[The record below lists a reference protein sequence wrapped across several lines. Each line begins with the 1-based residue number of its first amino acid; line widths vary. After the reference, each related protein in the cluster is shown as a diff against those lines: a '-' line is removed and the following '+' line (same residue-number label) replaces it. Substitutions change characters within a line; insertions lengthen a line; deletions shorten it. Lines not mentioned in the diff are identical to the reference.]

1 MQSIC
6 AIFSQYAGLTLSLSS
21 GECGPV
27 GAKHAGILPSPVP
40 AVPQPPP
47 PAPQRRARRGSQ
59 DLRQDQWR
67 QQARGLRLDEGGK
80 DRWSIKNQR
89 RATLHKETYRRREGR
104 GEGWDPVIPD
114 GGAPLCSHLT
124 FPWNTLSLTPFYCQ
138 SYAVKYD
145 CKSLWHP
152 VSPSMIHCEKPDTHT
167 HLFKPHAEISP
178 PRPHLWTQEET
189 DYWDRLLIS
198 PQMIPLHLFFSH
210 FSFLFLW
217 FSLLQKTSK
226 KKNKKKMPAN
236 EKHHW
241 GDVTEISV
249 TAFFRIAF
257 KVHSQKLTALLWT
270 RSA

>member
-1 MQSIC
+1 MKEGKTDDLLKTRDELH
-6 AIFSQYAGLTLSLSS
+6 YTKRHTEEERAG
-21 GECGPV
+21 E
-27 GAKHAGILPSPVP
+27 
-40 AVPQPPP
+40 
-47 PAPQRRARRGSQ
+47 
-59 DLRQDQWR
+59 
-67 QQARGLRLDEGGK
+67 
-80 DRWSIKNQR
+80 
-89 RATLHKETYRRREGR
+89 R
-104 GEGWDPVIPD
+104 GETMSSRTVEHLSVHTSHSPETHFHSRHFTANHTQSNTTASHCDTQFH
-114 GGAPLCSHLT
+114 PLWYTVRNLT
-124 FPWNTLSLTPFYCQ
+124 
-138 SYAVKYD
+138 
-145 CKSLWHP
+145 H
-152 VSPSMIHCEKPDTHT
+152 THT